1 MTSAIMTSNS
11 SLYSRG
17 RRVVMSPRARRALAV
32 RGADQA
38 LIEGTGPDRRI
49 VEADV
54 LAGGAPSC
62 NRSIDRPRLSIMR
75 RTIAQR
81 TAESFATAP
90 HFYLRTEIDA
100 TALVALRSALVE
112 SMKQRAGARLTLTD
126 LIVKAMGISLKE
138 CPQSNCI
145 WEEGTIRP
153 LPDTDIG
160 LVVGLEDGLM
170 IPIIRGVNRRSLEDL
185 ARERSKLIEA
195 VRGGRLTAEQTQGA
209 AISLSNL
216 GNTKVDDFSAVL
228 PPPYSAILAV
238 GRAIPRPFVVHG
250 ELCVRVTLK
259 LCLSVDHRV
268 LDGGPA
274 AAYLG
279 RVVELLENPLPL
291 TGLTNVTG

>member
-1 MTSAIMTSNS
+1 
-11 SLYSRG
+11 
-17 RRVVMSPRARRALAV
+17 
-32 RGADQA
+32 
-38 LIEGTGPDRRI
+38 

-54 LAGGAPSC
+54 LAAGTPSC
-62 NRSIDRPRLSIMR
+62 NRSIEQPRLSVMR

-81 TAESFATAP
+81 TAESFATSP

-100 TALVALRSALVE
+100 TALMASRSALVE
-112 SMKQRAGARLTLTD
+112 SMEQRACVRLTLTD
-126 LIVKAMGISLKE
+126 LILKAMGIALNE

-145 WEEGTIRP
+145 WEDGTIRQ

-170 IPIIRGVNRRSLEDL
+170 IPIIRSVNRRSLEDL
-185 ARERSKLIEA
+185 ARERLKLIEA
-195 VRGGRLTAEQTQGA
+195 AKGGRLTAEQTRGA

-228 PPPYSAILAV
+228 PPPCSAILAV
-238 GRAIPRPFVVHG
+238 GRAIARPFVVEG

-268 LDGGPA
+268 LDGCHA
-274 AAYLG
+274 SAYLG

-291 TGLTNVTG
+291 TGPMVDSPPR